1 MSSEL
6 PIGWYSERLQD
17 RTTRGIALETTALI
31 RSGAIPIGTR
41 LPAVREL
48 ATALNVS
55 PATISGAWSQLRRF
69 KVISG
74 TGRNGVWVCG
84 DQVSLRPVRF
94 ETIGDFGGR
103 IVADLT
109 YASPDPALLPD
120 LSAALAYAAK
130 TPELNSYSRVAITDH
145 LKQSVLARWPYQP
158 ESLLAVNGGFE
169 GIHAT
174 LHTLVMPGAVVAIE
188 EPSTLRLLDILDSLG
203 AQVLPVKCDEDGPL
217 PDALRAALKEKASI
231 FVYQPRTHSIT
242 GTCVSPARMAA
253 LADVLQKSKATVI
266 EDDGVGDISC
276 HPSVSLGKWLPE
288 RTVHVVSYSKSLGPD
303 LRVAV
308 LSGPEKIVREVRAY
322 RNFGAGWTSRV
333 LQDATA
339 WLLDD
344 PQTKRVVAHAREVYA
359 ARRGAL
365 VDALQ
370 ARGIAIQGKDGL
382 CVWVQVPSEQF
393 ALVTMAARGIAVY
406 PGSLCSVSSSA
417 QHIRLGTS
425 LLTKHVDLVAD
436 AVAVSQTGA
445 RHLV

>member
-1 MSSEL
+1 MSIDL
-6 PIGWYSERLQD
+6 PIAWYAERLQD

-41 LPAVREL
+41 LPAVRDL
-48 ATALNVS
+48 AAVLDVS
-55 PATISGAWSQLRRF
+55 PATISAAWSQLRRF

-109 YASPDPALLPD
+109 YATPDPALLPPLAD
-120 LSAALAYAAK
+120 ALAAAAK
-130 TPELNSYSRVAITDH
+130 TPDLNSYHRVPITDR
-145 LKQSVLARWPYQP
+145 LKESALARWPYQP

-169 GIHAT
+169 GVYAT
-174 LHTLVMPGAVVAIE
+174 LQTLVMPGTVVAIE
-188 EPSTLRLLDILDSLG
+188 QPSSLRLLDILDSLG
-203 AQVLPVKCDEDGPL
+203 AQVLPVQCDEDGPM
-217 PDALRAALKEKASI
+217 PDALRAALRQKASI
-231 FVYQPRTHSIT
+231 FLYQPRTHSIT
-242 GTCVSPARMAA
+242 ATVVSAERMAA
-253 LADVLQKSKATVI
+253 LADVLQKSTTIVI
-266 EDDGVGDISC
+266 EDDGVGDISRF
-276 HPSVSLGKWLPE
+276 PSISLGKWFPE
-288 RTVHVVSYSKSLGPD
+288 RTVHIVSYSKTLGPD

-308 LSGPEKIVREVRAY
+308 LSGPEKIVREIRAY

-333 LQDATA
+333 MQDATA

-344 PQTKRVVAHAREVYA
+344 PQTGQLVEQARNIYA

-370 ARGIAIQGKDGL
+370 ARGMTTAGKDGL
-382 CVWVQVPSEQF
+382 CVWVHVPSEQF

-406 PGSLCSVSSSA
+406 PGSLCSVNNDT
-417 QHIRLGTS
+417 QHIRIATS
-425 LLTKHVDLVAD
+425 LLTEHVDVVAE
-436 AVAVSQTGA
+436 ALALCQTG
-445 RHLV
+445 RGI